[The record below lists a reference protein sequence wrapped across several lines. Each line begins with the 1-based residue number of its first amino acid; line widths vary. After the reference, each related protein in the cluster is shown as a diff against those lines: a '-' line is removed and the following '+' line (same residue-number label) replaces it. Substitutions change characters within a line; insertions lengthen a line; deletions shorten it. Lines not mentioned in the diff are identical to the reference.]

1 MVPIGVT
8 SLLLDRRTQL
18 RNLITPDPHSL
29 LQFSDDFSEGG
40 AALFRACSELG
51 LEGVVSKLSTSR
63 YRSGRSKTWFK
74 TKCFVES
81 DFVIIGTDRD
91 RKTGAVRALLARA
104 GGEGLSY
111 AGAAF
116 FALSGKEREELG
128 NRLEQSSID

>member
-18 RNLITPDPHSL
+18 RNVITPDPHSP
-29 LQFSDDFSEGG
+29 LQFSEDFSEGG

-63 YRSGRSKTWFK
+63 YRRGRFKTWFK

-91 RKTGAVRALLARA
+91 RK
-104 GGEGLSY
+104 
-111 AGAAF
+111 
-116 FALSGKEREELG
+116 RE
-128 NRLEQSSID
+128 Q